1 MESQRTHK
9 ESNTVKKRMFLRIAL
24 AALLSAG
31 MYALAAP
38 AAQAAPPTSH
48 TVLHES
54 GLSAAAHYSGEYTAA
69 SGMVSWSVDYA
80 IMTGTTQT
88 SSPSV
93 WAHISEFQ
101 TPEQSFNA
109 FGETPVPASAVQ
121 IDKKLNTAALLAPVD
136 VTVTV
141 QDGNALEWG
150 TEITLHIAPTD
161 WTGIGA
167 ITTGSFTYHERSATY
182 SVVYHSTG
190 RSRDATV
197 EGDFSYTAPWNNVAI
212 SAADAT
218 SIFGS
223 LNDSRS
229 MTVSIERA

>member
-1 MESQRTHK
+1 MQ
-9 ESNTVKKRMFLRIAL
+9 KRLFLRL
-24 AALLSAG
+24 AVAVLLCAG
-31 MYALAAP
+31 MYGLAAP
-38 AAQAAPPTSH
+38 VPAALAAPPTSH

-54 GLSAAAHYSGEYTAA
+54 GLSAGAHYSGEYTAA
-69 SGMVSWSVDYA
+69 SGTVSWSVDYVVMA
-80 IMTGTTQT
+80 GTKQTG
-88 SSPSV
+88 PSV

-109 FGETPVPASAVQ
+109 FGAAPVPASDVQ
-121 IDKKLNTAALLAPVD
+121 INKKLNTAARLAPVD

-141 QDGNALEWG
+141 QDGEALPWD
-150 TEITLHIAPTD
+150 TEITLHIAPTN
-161 WTGIGA
+161 WTGVGP
-167 ITTGSFTYHERSATY
+167 ITTESFSYHERSGTY
-182 SVVYHSTG
+182 SLVYHSTG
-190 RSRDATV
+190 RSREAMV

-229 MTVSIERA
+229 MTVTIERA